1 MIILVWLTR
10 LVMHLVH
17 FTADQVILIGHDL
30 EAVVAM
36 CSHHTRA
43 ELLHEGVHINMDIVT
58 VGSRCG
64 EISQGS
70 SALSVE
76 AAKLYLL
83 K

>member
-1 MIILVWLTR
+1 MIILVGLAR
-10 LVMHLVH
+10 LVMYLVH